1 MNRKLLI
8 EGIIIRILYGAVFIS
23 NMICIVAFII
33 RPEDFVYSYQV
44 YGSAGAEAA
53 IRGIGIA
60 FAMWNTTYPFFIVRP
75 YRNRTLGLVIIAQQA
90 VGLVGELWLISG
102 LDETTELLSR
112 SLMRFVYFD
121 AGGLVLLI
129 IGYVLLH
136 KTTHIQSNNQ

>member
-60 FAMWNTTYPFFIVRP
+60 FAMWNTTYPFFIIKP
-75 YRNRTLGLVIIAQQA
+75 QKNRTLGLVIIAQQI
-90 VGLVGELWLISG
+90 VGLVGELCLISG
-102 LDETTELLSR
+102 LDDSLEILSR

-129 IGYVLLH
+129 IGYVLLLKNIKH
-136 KTTHIQSNNQ
+136 RSQH